1 MYIRAGDTEGPEDIA
16 SPHFC
21 IAKRK
26 NCHKGKKKKK
36 ESDKIDTKEKKKKK
50 SLKTE
55 TIKRL
60 SPRTKCYCFS
70 HSRASKT
77 QFFFLSVIHVC

>member
-1 MYIRAGDTEGPEDIA
+1 MYMYIRAGDTEGPEDIA

-21 IAKRK
+21 LAKRK
-26 NCHKGKKKKK
+26 NCRKGKKKR
-36 ESDKIDTKEKKKKK
+36 K
-50 SLKTE
+50 SLNTD

-70 HSRASKT
+70 HSRASRT
-77 QFFFLSVIHVC
+77 QFFFLSVIHVCRQ